1 MYVCKQAAKEKLMHY
16 IWKPTAGTVTCLYM
30 LDVASQLK
38 GHINPSQMDRGD
50 SFITFIFQAE

>member
-1 MYVCKQAAKEKLMHY
+1 MHY